1 MNSGYKGMNKALA
14 GSGLLVSGL
23 LLASCA
29 TPSRVALPEPLRT
42 PKPEATSVDGQ
53 TLISGRD
60 PAAPTG
66 LLRRDTPT
74 PPGAQPAAAGLNA
87 GTALPPLRGQPINVN
102 IEGMPVPAFIN
113 EFFGSI
119 LGVGFQMA
127 PAVAQMNDLVTLR
140 TSGPQ
145 SPQNFYRLATRILQT
160 YGVSAV
166 YEDGIVVFQSAP
178 KGEGFE
184 APLIMSGRAQ
194 PNVPASHRPVFQ
206 LVELNTVRISDVS
219 QWLDT
224 AFANSGMQIQ
234 PDPNRNAI
242 VLFGKADLVAQA
254 VGAIRV
260 LDRPYMRGR
269 VSARLEPGFV
279 SANELARRLVDVL
292 VAEGYGASLH
302 GGQAG
307 VQAASVVVLPVAASN
322 TVILFAADRAVL
334 EHAVEWARSIDQPNP
349 TAGDDSLFY
358 YTVRNTRAEEI
369 VNTLNGI
376 RDTTSVRGPVR
387 DTSSLLNPAIPPAPG
402 AVAAAPA
409 IAPAPGVPADATGTG
424 SLSGGRLLLDEPR
437 NALIFQGKSSDWG
450 RVLPLIKQMDKAPR
464 QVMIEVTIAEV
475 SLDASEEFGVS
486 WLAKSNLG
494 RFGGTLRSGVLGGTN
509 SDGDSS
515 GASGLTYILDIAGMA
530 RAQLRAF
537 ADANRL
543 SVLSTPRLM
552 VKSGEEAS
560 FDVGTEIPT
569 LSSQTA
575 SNQQTDG
582 TSNILQSIQYRKT
595 GIILNI
601 KPTVF
606 SDNRVDLEIRQE
618 VSEALPISSGDSV
631 KSPAI
636 FNRAVSTSLS
646 LRDGSSV
653 LIGGLMSQR
662 RTDGNGG
669 VPYIK
674 DVPIVGNLFKSR
686 NRSGNKTELVLM
698 IVPYIVES
706 DEQATALSRSLGQR
720 FELLDLPEVPGDVPM
735 LVPSVPVDPVNRP
748 SPNR

>member
-1 MNSGYKGMNKALA
+1 MNRMLA
-14 GSGLLVSGL
+14 GSGVLVGSL

-29 TPSRVALPEPLRT
+29 TQNRVALPEPLRA
-42 PKPEATSVDGQ
+42 PKPAAVNTDSQ
-53 TLISGRD
+53 ALLSGRE
-60 PAAPTG
+60 PSGQPG
-66 LLRRDTPT
+66 LARYNTPT
-74 PPGAQPAAAGLNA
+74 PPGTESAAAGMNA
-87 GTALPPLRGQPINVN
+87 ATPLPPLRGQPINAN

-127 PAVAQMNDLVTLR
+127 PAVAKMNDLVTLR

-160 YGVSAV
+160 YGVTAV
-166 YEDGIVVFQSAP
+166 YEDGIVVFESGKA
-178 KGEGFE
+178 GEGFE
-184 APLIMSGRAQ
+184 PPLILSGRAQ
-194 PNVPASHRPVFQ
+194 PNVPTSQRPVFQ
-206 LVELNTVRISDVS
+206 LVELSTVRIADVT
-219 QWLDT
+219 QWLGT
-224 AFANSGMQIQ
+224 AFVNSGIEIQ
-234 PDPNRNAI
+234 PDLNRNAI
-242 VLFGKADLVAQA
+242 VLFGKGNVVAQA
-254 VGAIRV
+254 LAAIRV
-260 LDRPYMRGR
+260 LDRPFMRGR

-279 SANELARRLVDVL
+279 SADELAKRLVDVL

-302 GGQAG
+302 GGPST

-322 TVILFAADRAVL
+322 TVIIFAADRGVL
-334 EHAVEWARSIDQPNP
+334 EHAVDWARSIDQPNP

-369 VNTLNGI
+369 VNTLNG
-376 RDTTSVRGPVR
+376 VRGSSSTRAPVR
-387 DTSSLLNPAIPPAPG
+387 ETSSLLSPASSPPGQPAPASV
-402 AVAAAPA
+402 AVAAATA
-409 IAPAPGVPADATGTG
+409 VAADGAALG
-424 SLSGGRLLLDEPR
+424 SLSGGRLLLDGPR
-437 NALIFQGKSSDWG
+437 NALIFQGKASDWG

-464 QVMIEVTIAEV
+464 QVLIEVTIAEV

-486 WLAKSNLG
+486 WLGKTDIG
-494 RFGGTLRSGVLGGTN
+494 RFNGTVTSGELGGT
-509 SDGDSS
+509 G
-515 GASGLTYILDIAGMA
+515 GSGLTYILDIAGQA
-530 RAQLRAF
+530 RAQLRAY
-537 ADANRL
+537 ADASRL

-575 SNQQTDG
+575 SDQLTEG

-601 KPTVF
+601 KPTIY

-618 VSEALPISSGDSV
+618 VSEALPIAAGDSV
-631 KSPAI
+631 QSPSI

-646 LRDGSSV
+646 LQDGSSV

-669 VPYIK
+669 VPYLK
-674 DVPIVGNLFKSR
+674 DVPVVGNLFKSR
-686 NRSGNKTELVLM
+686 NRNANKTELVLM
-698 IVPYIVES
+698 IVPYIIES
-706 DEQATALSRSLGQR
+706 DEQATAISRTLGQR
-720 FELLDLPEVPGDVPM
+720 FELLDLPEVPANLPAP
-735 LVPSVPVDPVNRP
+735 VPSVPVDPVNAPRP
-748 SPNR
+748 PLR

>member
-1 MNSGYKGMNKALA
+1 MNSGNNFMKRALA
-14 GSGLLVSGL
+14 GSGWLVGSMLLVG
-23 LLASCA
+23 CA
-29 TPSRVALPEPLRT
+29 TQSRVALPEPLRA
-42 PKPEATSVDGQ
+42 PKPEATALDGQ
-53 TLISGRD
+53 ALLSGRE
-60 PAAPTG
+60 PSTQPG
-66 LLRRDTPT
+66 LQRRDTPT
-74 PPGAQPAAAGLNA
+74 PPGAQPAIAGMNA
-87 GTALPPLRGQPINVN
+87 GTALPPLRGQAINAN

-127 PAVAQMNDLVTLR
+127 PSVAQMSELVTLR

-166 YEDGIVVFQSAP
+166 YEDGIVVFETVP
-178 KGEGFE
+178 KGTGFE
-184 APLIMSGRAQ
+184 APLILSGRSQ
-194 PNVPASHRPVFQ
+194 PNVPTSQRPVFQ
-206 LVELNTVRISDVS
+206 LVELDTVRISDVS

-224 AFANSGMQIQ
+224 AFANSGLQIQ

-242 VLFGKADLVAQA
+242 VLFGKGELVAQA
-254 VGAIRV
+254 VAAIRV
-260 LDRPYMRGR
+260 LDRPFMRGR
-269 VSARLEPGFV
+269 VSARLEPGFIN
-279 SANELARRLVDVL
+279 ATELARRLVDVL

-302 GGQAG
+302 GGQGG
-307 VQAASVVVLPVAASN
+307 VQAAAVVVLPVAASN
-322 TVILFAADRAVL
+322 TVIIFAADREAL

-358 YTVRNTRAEEI
+358 YTVRNTLAEEI

-376 RDTTSVRGPVR
+376 RDTSNTR
-387 DTSSLLNPAIPPAPG
+387 DPARETSSLLNPAAPTTQN
-402 AVAAAPA
+402 AAAPA
-409 IAPAPGVPADATGTG
+409 PAPVAAAAPASADGGGLG
-424 SLSGGRLLLDEPR
+424 SLTGGRLLLDGPR
-437 NALIFQGKSSDWG
+437 NALIFQGKASDWG
-450 RVLPLIKQMDKAPR
+450 RVLPLIKQMDKSPR

-475 SLDASEEFGVS
+475 TLGASEEFGVS
-486 WLAKSNLG
+486 WLAKNDIG
-494 RFGGTLRSGVLGGTN
+494 RFGGTVRSGVLGGTN
-509 SDGDSS
+509 SN
-515 GASGLTYILDIAGMA
+515 GASGLTYILDIAGQA

-575 SNQQTDG
+575 SAQQTEG

-601 KPTVF
+601 KPTIY

-618 VSEALPISSGDSV
+618 VSEALPISSDDSV
-631 KSPAI
+631 QSPSI

-653 LIGGLMSQR
+653 ILGGLMSQR

-669 VPYIK
+669 VPFIK
-674 DVPIVGNLFKSR
+674 DVPLVGNLFKSR
-686 NRSGNKTELVLM
+686 SRSGNKTELVLM

-706 DEQATALSRSLGQR
+706 DEQATALSRTLGQR
-720 FELLDLPEVPGDVPM
+720 FELLDLPDVPAN
-735 LVPSVPVDPVNRP
+735 LPAPVPSVPVDPLNAPRP
-748 SPNR
+748 AR